1 MAKIMVVD
9 DEANIRKLVATTLT
23 NRGHEVVTAESGR
36 EALGMVKI
44 VEPDLIVLDV
54 IMPGMSGHEV
64 REALAEDEETSDIP
78 VLHLTAVGDFT
89 EQLDSLEGG
98 AVSYVTKPFTPSDL
112 AATIEGVLD
121 PTTQD
126 AAARDKTQQ
135 ETKLRTIVEVMR
147 RKQEDQGE

>member
-9 DEANIRKLVATTLT
+9 DEANIRKLVETTLT

-36 EALGMVKI
+36 EALGMVK
-44 VEPDLIVLDV
+44 VVQPDLIVLDV

-64 REALAEDEETSDIP
+64 REALAADEETADIP

-89 EQLDSLEGG
+89 EQLDSLESG
-98 AVSYVTKPFTPSDL
+98 AASYVTKPFAPSDL
-112 AATIEGVLD
+112 ANTIDGILD
-121 PTTQD
+121 PSSADTAT
-126 AAARDKTQQ
+126 REKTQQ

-147 RKQEDQGE
+147 RKQEDEGS